1 MYDVKIAITG
11 GNGRLGSEATA
22 CARTRGHQVTVVD
35 REGTPD
41 PESTIIDLTDFD
53 SVSAVIGQGGFD
65 AVVHLAG
72 MPGRTRVAGDVLFR
86 NNMLTSYNVLTAARQ
101 ADVRKIVF
109 ASSETILGLPFDTS
123 PAELPIVETSP
134 TSFRVGH
141 DYGMVKHLED
151 QIAQQMAADD
161 PGLSISAIMLTTI
174 VLPEMYADFAR
185 FEDDAQGRG
194 YNLWSYTDVRDAAQ
208 GVVLA
213 SEHLE
218 PGYERFIL
226 AADDTVMTTPTGELV
241 GRYHPTSRLTKQL
254 GTHESLFSNEKAKR
268 VLGYSPQFGWRSER

>member
-1 MYDVKIAITG
+1 MKIAITG

-22 CARTRGHQVTVVD
+22 YARARGHEVTVVD
-35 REGTPD
+35 RDGD
-41 PESTIIDLTDFD
+41 PGPETEIMDLTDFD
-53 SVSAVIGQGGFD
+53 SVAAVISHGGFD
-65 AVVHLAG
+65 AVIHLAG

-101 ADVRKIVF
+101 AAVHKIVF

-123 PAELPIVETSP
+123 PTELPIVETSP
-134 TSFRVGH
+134 TSYRVGH
-141 DYGMVKHLED
+141 DYGMVKYLED
-151 QIAQQMAADD
+151 RIAQQMAADD
-161 PGLSISAIMLTTI
+161 PCLSISAIMLTTI
-174 VLPEMYADFAR
+174 TLPETYVDFAG
-185 FEDDAQGRG
+185 FEDDARGRG

-213 SEHLE
+213 SEYAE

-226 AADDTVMTTPTGELV
+226 AADDTVMTTPTSELV
-241 GRYHPTSRLTKQL
+241 DRFHPISRLTKQL

>member
-1 MYDVKIAITG
+1 MKIAITG

-22 CARTRGHQVTVVD
+22 YAREHGHQVTVID
-35 REGTPD
+35 REGEPG
-41 PESTIIDLTDFD
+41 PESVITDLTDFD
-53 SVSAVIGQGGFD
+53 SVYEAIGGQDFD

-72 MPGRTRVAGDVLFR
+72 MPGRSRVAGDVLFR
-86 NNMLTSYNVLTAARQ
+86 NNMLTSYNVLAAARRT
-101 ADVRKIVF
+101 AVRKVVF

-134 TSFRVGH
+134 IAFRVGH
-141 DYGMVKHLED
+141 DYGMVKYLED
-151 QIAQQMAADD
+151 CIGQQMAADD

-174 VLPEMYADFAR
+174 VLPEMYPDFAQY
-185 FEDDAQGRG
+185 AQDERGRG

-208 GVVLA
+208 GVILA
-213 SEHLE
+213 AEFAA

-226 AADDTVMTTPTGELV
+226 AADDTAMAAPTDALIS
-241 GRYHPTSRLTKQL
+241 RHHPTSRLRKEF

-268 VLGYSPQFGWRSER
+268 MLGFAPRFGWRDSDH